1 MNKSI
6 QKQSPLSFSF
16 LYIAKGSTGE
26 LRTQLQIAK
35 EVGYLEKEEFERLRG
50 RVEKV
55 GGMIGNLI
63 KVLKRGQ

>member
-1 MNKSI
+1 
-6 QKQSPLSFSF
+6 
-16 LYIAKGSTGE
+16 

-35 EVGYLEKEEFERLRG
+35 EMGYLETGDFEGLRG

-63 KVLKRGQ
+63 KVLKRSQ